1 MWLVKS
7 KVKKELYD
15 LNTFY
20 PFGNRER
27 HNNVIVLMERSTRGI
42 TEDLAYCTFTIM
54 KQ

>member
-15 LNTFY
+15 LNTLY
-20 PFGNRER
+20 PSGDRER
-27 HNNVIVLMERSTRGI
+27 HNNVIVLMEGSTRGI
-42 TEDLAYCTFTIM
+42 TKDLAYCTFTII